1 VRSARSGATRPSS
14 TSPRASGPPR
24 GDALERAL
32 TAAAVAYFVAVV
44 VVTVLVRSDSLAAT
58 GPGSSV
64 DELADGNLLGLL
76 TSALPVAG
84 PLPVLQIAAGAL
96 AAAVVIRREGAAMW
110 WIAALAGHIGSALI
124 SYGIVGLASALGSA
138 SAEDATND
146 ADYGISAVVAASL
159 GALFASGLRAGDR
172 VLIALGIA
180 AFVAL
185 LPFSIGWL
193 DIEHPLAFVLGA
205 AVVLR
210 LGSANPGALRRQR

>member
-44 VVTVLVRSDSLAAT
+44 VVTVLVRSDSLAAA
-58 GPGSSV
+58 GPGSSI

-76 TSALPVAG
+76 TSSLPVAG

-110 WIAALAGHIGSALI
+110 WIAALAGHLGSALI
-124 SYGIVGLASALGSA
+124 SYGIVGLAS
-138 SAEDATND
+138 
-146 ADYGISAVVAASL
+146 SL
-159 GALFASGLRAGDR
+159 GALFASGWRAGDR
-172 VLIALGIA
+172 VLTALGIVG
-180 AFVAL
+180 FVAL

-193 DIEHPLAFVLGA
+193 EIEHPLAFALGA
-205 AVVLR
+205 TVVLR